1 MYVIVAL
8 PADPLG
14 NGRTTLTPLTWLLI
28 PLATLVM
35 ASIWGV
41 VAGRPRRADDVADV
55 ERYDRFRAAL
65 ARAAS

>member
-1 MYVIVAL
+1 MCAIVAL

-14 NGRTTLTPLTWLLI
+14 KGRTTLTPLTWLLI
-28 PLATLVM
+28 PLATIFM

-41 VAGRPRRADDVADV
+41 VAGRPRRAHDVTDV

-65 ARAAS
+65 SRMTS

>member
-1 MYVIVAL
+1 MCAIVAL

-14 NGRTTLTPLTWLLI
+14 KGRTTLTPLTWLLI
-28 PLATLVM
+28 PLATVFM

-41 VAGRPRRADDVADV
+41 VAGRPRRADDVTGV

-65 ARAAS
+65 SRMTS

>member
-14 NGRTTLTPLTWLLI
+14 KGRTTVTPLTWLLI
-28 PLATLVM
+28 PLATIFM
-35 ASIWGV
+35 TSIWGAV
-41 VAGRPRRADDVADV
+41 VGRPRRADDMVDV

-65 ARAAS
+65 SRTTA